1 MRDAARRIYISISV
15 MCALTT
21 AACAAPL
28 KDEEKDVLV
37 YGAFI
42 MLGVAVY
49 MIGGK
54 LLNKLAGKKEK
65 EKEEE

>member
-15 MCALTT
+15 MCVLTT
-21 AACAAPL
+21 AAYAAPL

-37 YGAFI
+37 YGAFS

-54 LLNKLAGKKEK
+54 LLNKLVGKKEK

>member
-1 MRDAARRIYISISV
+1 MKNAARRIYISISV

-54 LLNKLAGKKEK
+54 LLNKLVGKKEK